1 MDELSKVAID
11 VLLEDFK
18 ARWQELLNIESEIN
32 TWAITYITALFLTV
46 AWVLGQKSKD
56 RP

>member
-1 MDELSKVAID
+1 MDDIARAALD

-32 TWAITYITALFLTV
+32 TWTITYLTALFLTV
-46 AWVLGQKSKD
+46 AWY
-56 RP
+56 